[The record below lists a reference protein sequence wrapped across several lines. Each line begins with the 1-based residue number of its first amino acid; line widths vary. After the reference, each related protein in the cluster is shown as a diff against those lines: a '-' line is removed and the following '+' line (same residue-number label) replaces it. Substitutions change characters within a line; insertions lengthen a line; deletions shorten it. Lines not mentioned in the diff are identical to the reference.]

1 MNIQDSHAPSISV
14 VIPVYNRA
22 TTILRAVTSALN
34 QTVPQLEVLVVDD
47 GSTDDTVKI
56 VNTIPDQRLRVLRMS
71 SNRGAQNAR
80 LKGISEARGA
90 YLVFLDS
97 DDELLPDSIEKRLVA
112 LRGRGWSDAL
122 VYGDVVLNGKVFE
135 FESLS
140 GNVYPYLLKELSL
153 CPYSVMLIP
162 KNCFAVAGLPDQDF
176 PSWQDD
182 DMVLTIGRHFPVLHC
197 GTAVAIMNVEASSI
211 SGNKRSVVEG
221 GRRMVAKYADEILA
235 THGRFR
241 LICWQTRILRSVV
254 IARLCEARL
263 RLHQGIN
270 IPDMLLVVLLT
281 VVRISFTIMLKPFFR
296 NFYG

>member
-1 MNIQDSHAPSISV
+1 MHIQDSHAPSISV

-22 TTILRAVTSALN
+22 ATILRAVISALH
-34 QTVPQLEVLVVDD
+34 QTVPPLEVLVVDD

-56 VNTIPDQRLRVLRMS
+56 VDTIPDQRLRVLRMN
-71 SNRGAQNAR
+71 SNRGAQSAR
-80 LKGISEARGA
+80 LRGIAAARGA
-90 YLVFLDS
+90 YIVFLDS
-97 DDELLPDSIEKRLVA
+97 DDELLPDSIEKRLSA
-112 LRGRGWSDAL
+112 LRESGWSEAL
-122 VYGDVVLNGKVFE
+122 VYGDVVLHGKVFK
-135 FESLS
+135 FESLE
-140 GNVYPYLLKELSL
+140 GMIYPYLLKELSL

-162 KNCFAVAGLPDQDF
+162 RSCFAVAGLPDQDF

-182 DMVLTIGRHFPVLHC
+182 DMVLTIGRHFPVIHC
-197 GTAVAIMNVEASSI
+197 GAAVAIMNVEASSI

-221 GRRMVAKYADEILA
+221 GRRMVAKYADDILA

-263 RLHQGIN
+263 RLQKRVN
-270 IPDMLLVVLLT
+270 VVDMFLVVFLT
-281 VVRISFTIMLKPFFR
+281 VVRISLTIMLKPFFR